1 MATIQR
7 KNNKSKSKSRAVV
20 LSKSNVPPSST
31 TTTTTPKT
39 TTTTAV
45 TITAAVT
52 TTRPSSVTPTKQQRK
67 KNRSLHD
74 NNDGDDEP
82 KVKEDPPLTMMDRD
96 DEDDE
101 DEDAEDTEEEDEKT
115 PASALNRSKT
125 TTTTSAQK
133 KNKEIDTAA
142 AAAVIYIGHLPNLL
156 GESEL
161 LKLLKQFGGNIT
173 HVRVSRSETT
183 GRTRGYAFVRL
194 REMEIAQIIVST
206 LSGYLLFSAT
216 KQPSLHRR
224 LVCHI
229 VPPEQ
234 VHPRLFVRRTSAI
247 KAAALR
253 KQRKQ
258 AEPPK
263 KALETL
269 PKVTAKLIQM
279 ERTKRKKIHNSGID
293 YIDFPGYEK
302 VSTSTSSSS
311 ELATTVT
318 TSGVLASSTV
328 KIDEQIALPAKKKQ
342 KKTDALLSLSSPTKV
357 DEQIASSAKKQKKKE
372 ASLTLSPPPPL
383 VASTSKQPKQQQQQQ
398 QQPPLKM
405 DRTEPVP
412 VVDIPIGTDKNQAIP
427 KTTTSKSS
435 IKLEKKRLS
444 LNISGNSN
452 ASKSSAVTTSPIS
465 SSSNTTPG
473 KKNKKKSKRHSN

>member
-1 MATIQR
+1 
-7 KNNKSKSKSRAVV
+7 
-20 LSKSNVPPSST
+20 
-31 TTTTTPKT
+31 
-39 TTTTAV
+39 
-45 TITAAVT
+45 
-52 TTRPSSVTPTKQQRK
+52 
-67 KNRSLHD
+67 LHD
-74 NNDGDDEP
+74 DDQP
-82 KVKEDPPLTMMDRD
+82 KVKEDPPLTMMDGD

-125 TTTTSAQK
+125 TTTTTQK
-133 KNKEIDTAA
+133 KNKEIDT

-247 KAAALR
+247 KAAAQRKLR
-253 KQRKQ
+253 KQL
-258 AEPPK
+258 EPPK

-279 ERTKRKKIHNSGID
+279 ERTKRKKIQNAGID

-302 VSTSTSSSS
+302 VSASTSSSS

-318 TSGVLASSTV
+318 TSGVVASSTV
-328 KIDEQIALPAKKKQ
+328 KIDEQIAHPAKKKQ
-342 KKTDALLSLSSPTKV
+342 KKTDAPFSLSSPTKV
-357 DEQIASSAKKQKKKE
+357 DEQIASSAKKQKKKD
-372 ASLTLSPPPPL
+372 ASSTLSPPPPL
-383 VASTSKQPKQQQQQQ
+383 VASPSKQPKQQQQ
-398 QQPPLKM
+398 PTLKM
-405 DRTEPVP
+405 DRTELVP
-412 VVDIPIGTDKNQAIP
+412 VVDIPIGTGKNQAIP

-435 IKLEKKRLS
+435 TKLEKKRLS
-444 LNISGNSN
+444 LNISGSSY
-452 ASKSSAVTTSPIS
+452 ASKSSAVTTSPVGPS
-465 SSSNTTPG
+465 SSTTPG